1 MPTSRAD
8 VTTDAPE
15 RYAKQLASHLG
26 RRLAVEQEGAA
37 TRLVFE
43 VEGGAAH
50 CLLTP
55 GAGVLVLEARAPDE
69 EALARVEDVVGRHL
83 ERFGQRSELV
93 VRWQR
98 A

>member
-26 RRLAVEQEGAA
+26 RRLEVREEGPA
-37 TRLVFE
+37 TRLVLDAD
-43 VEGGAAH
+43 GRAAS
-50 CLLTP
+50 CLLVP
-55 GAGVLVLEARAPDE
+55 GDGVLVMEAEAPDDE
-69 EALARVEDVVGRHL
+69 VLARVEDVVGRHL